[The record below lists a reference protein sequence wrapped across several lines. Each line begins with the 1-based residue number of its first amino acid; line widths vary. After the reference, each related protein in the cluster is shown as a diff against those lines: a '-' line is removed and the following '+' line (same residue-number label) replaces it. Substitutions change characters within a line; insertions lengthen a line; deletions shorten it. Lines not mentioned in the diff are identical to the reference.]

1 MTDTIPRKRLPGSV
15 RREAILSAALDLF
28 ARRSYD
34 AVGMRDVAAACN
46 LSATGIYRHLPSK
59 EALLIGLFDRLSDQ
73 LTAGMRDA
81 SRAGAPRQV
90 LAALVRFHVGL
101 ALREPAMIP
110 IYQREES
117 ILPPQ
122 ERRRFRQ
129 VLRDYLAM
137 WCDTLRQVVPEVS
150 DAEARTTVVAAFG
163 TMNCIAYHRSKLGV
177 RALERLLIELAGRT
191 LGVDVAEEPAPAPMS
206 AHR

>member
-1 MTDTIPRKRLPGSV
+1 MTDTVPRKRLPGPV

-46 LSATGIYRHLPSK
+46 LSATGIYRHFPSK

-73 LTAGMRDA
+73 LTAGMREA
-81 SRAGAPRQV
+81 SRAGSPRDV
-90 LAALVRFHVGL
+90 LEALVRFHVGI

-137 WCDTLRQVVPEVS
+137 WTSTLQQVVPDVS
-150 DAEARTTVVAAFG
+150 EGEARTTVVAAFG
-163 TMNCIAYHRSKLGV
+163 TMNCIAFHRSTLGI
-177 RALERLLIELAGRT
+177 RALERLLVELAGRT
-191 LGVDVAEEPAPAPMS
+191 LGVDFA
-206 AHR
+206 RD